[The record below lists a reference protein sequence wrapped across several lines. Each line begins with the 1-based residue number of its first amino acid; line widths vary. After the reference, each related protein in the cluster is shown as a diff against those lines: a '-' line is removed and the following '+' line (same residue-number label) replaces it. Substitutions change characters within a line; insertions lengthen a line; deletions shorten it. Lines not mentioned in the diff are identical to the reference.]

1 MDRAFTG
8 RDLEQSDPK
17 SNEDFR
23 TLTIRAA
30 MERAIDAQ
38 THADKLGCHGKSKRK
53 KTVYRDCSNLIDN
66 TILQLNTTLQSIQT
80 NESFTDF
87 DAQTWLS
94 TALTNIEICRSGS
107 YDLNVTKFS
116 PPILSGNV
124 SEMISNSL
132 ATNGALMGN
141 SSETTSYG
149 EDYQSNK
156 HGFPGWVTRGERK
169 LLQDLELATK
179 ANVVVSKTG
188 KGNFRSVQA
197 AINYAVSRRV
207 GKGRVVVYVKR
218 GVYTENVVINRTM
231 DKVMLVGDG
240 VRYTVI
246 TGSRSVSG
254 GFTTYSSAT
263 VGVDGAGFIARGI
276 TFRNT
281 AGPEKGQA
289 VALRSA
295 SDLSVFYACSFEG
308 YQDTLFAHA
317 QRQFYKSCYIYG
329 TVDIIFGNAAV
340 VFQNC
345 VIYVRKPL
353 PGQANMITAQGRGD
367 PFQNT
372 GISIH
377 SCRVMAAPE
386 FKPFV
391 GSFKTYLGRPWQE
404 YSRTV
409 VMKSYLDDLVAPEGW
424 STWGDSDFALG
435 TLYYGEYQ
443 DFGPAAS
450 TGNRVN
456 WTGYHV
462 NLSPNEAARFSVANL
477 IAGREW
483 LPATEKICILCNRIH
498 YTLIGESWPNCY
510 NIPKHK
516 SDFRKMAVQLALERA
531 ITADRNTKALGHKC
545 RNEREKA
552 AWADC
557 VKLYEDT
564 IEQLNRTIDPNTKC
578 TDFDAQTWLSTA
590 LTNLETCR
598 TGFAELGVADFVL
611 PLMSNNNVSKL
622 ICNTLAPVI
631 TDDS

>member
-1 MDRAFTG
+1 MRTKITKYSSSSLFFFFYVICSHNKAILADAEITKKDISWWCSTTPHPDPCNYYMGRAFTG

-66 TILQLNTTLQSIQT
+66 TILQLNTTLHSIQT

-107 YDLNVTKFS
+107 YDLNVTRFS
-116 PPILSGNV
+116 SPILSGNV

-149 EDYQSNK
+149 EDCQSNK

-231 DKVMLVGDG
+231 DKVMLVGEG

-353 PGQANMITAQGRGD
+353 PGQANMITPRAGD
-367 PFQNT
+367 PFRT
-372 GISIH
+372 
-377 SCRVMAAPE
+377 R
-386 FKPFV
+386 
-391 GSFKTYLGRPWQE
+391 E

-424 STWGDSDFALG
+424 STWGDSDFALSS
-435 TLYYGEYQ
+435 LYYGEYQ
-443 DFGPAAS
+443 NFGPAAS

-477 IAGREW
+477 IAGRAW
-483 LPATEKICILCNRIH
+483 LPAT
-498 YTLIGESWPNCY
+498 GVP
-510 NIPKHK
+510 
-516 SDFRKMAVQLALERA
+516 F
-531 ITADRNTKALGHKC
+531 TAGL
-545 RNEREKA
+545 
-552 AWADC
+552 
-557 VKLYEDT
+557 
-564 IEQLNRTIDPNTKC
+564 
-578 TDFDAQTWLSTA
+578 
-590 LTNLETCR
+590 
-598 TGFAELGVADFVL
+598 
-611 PLMSNNNVSKL
+611 
-622 ICNTLAPVI
+622 
-631 TDDS
+631 